1 MNCNICRVHISYNH
15 SHLKCG
21 ICDNIHHVKCV
32 KLRNNEY
39 RKMSYDDRNNWMCS
53 KCVTLFPFYTC
64 DDDSINALM
73 NNISGKSIFS
83 SRKHNAMLF
92 DPFEIQAEELSSRIS
107 DEYDPDINYYAQNLK
122 DID

>member
-15 SHLKCG
+15 THLKCG

-53 KCVTLFPFYTC
+53 TCVTLFPFYTC
-64 DDDSINALM
+64 DDDSINALV
-73 NNISGKSIFS
+73 NNISGKNMFS
-83 SRKHNAMLF
+83 SLENTMQCYLTLWKYRLR
-92 DPFEIQAEELSSRIS
+92 S
-107 DEYDPDINYYAQNLK
+107 
-122 DID
+122 

>member
-53 KCVTLFPFYTC
+53 TSVVGRLAKHTRTE
-64 DDDSINALM
+64 SI
-73 NNISGKSIFS
+73 
-83 SRKHNAMLF
+83 
-92 DPFEIQAEELSSRIS
+92 P
-107 DEYDPDINYYAQNLK
+107 
-122 DID
+122 